1 MAGPGIVHVVL
12 FEFKSKATDEQ
23 VKEACDRMLG
33 LAQACVHPDT
43 KAPYIKMSVGGKNNS
58 IEGME
63 GGLTHGFVVN
73 FENIEDRDYYVK
85 KDPAHEAFVKSIGD
99 IMASARVVDF
109 EPGVF

>member
-1 MAGPGIVHVVL
+1 
-12 FEFKSKATDEQ
+12 
-23 VKEACDRMLG
+23 MLG
-33 LAQACVHPDT
+33 LAQDCIHPDT

-63 GGLTHGFVVN
+63 VCLVYVPLHFQSKQTQGGLTHGFVVF
-73 FENIEDRDYYVK
+73 FENVEDRDYYVK
-85 KDPAHEAFVKSIGD
+85 KDPAHQAFVKSIGD